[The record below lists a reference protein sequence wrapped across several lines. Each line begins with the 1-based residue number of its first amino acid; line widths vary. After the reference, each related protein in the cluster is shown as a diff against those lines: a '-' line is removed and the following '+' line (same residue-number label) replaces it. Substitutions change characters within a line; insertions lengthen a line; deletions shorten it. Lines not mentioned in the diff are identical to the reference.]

1 MNRARPTD
9 HPGGHPV
16 PNNNKYFQMNIA
28 IIEDEEMA
36 VQQLKSGLTETL
48 AAADFVAVID
58 TVEEAVAWLRTRP
71 AVDVIFLDIHLADG
85 SCFSIFQQC
94 KMDIPVIFTTAY
106 DQYAIQ
112 AFDVNSIDYLLKPVR
127 KERLLQAMDKFQR
140 LKNSNQVII
149 TEQQLQLITREIT
162 KTNNFKR
169 NFLIPYK
176 DRLIPVQADDFAWFE
191 IKGGVVRGIT
201 FDKKHFLLEESLDE
215 LAEALHP
222 ETFYRANRQ
231 FLVSRKAI
239 KEIEYYFNGRFCLH
253 LLPNPDEPVLIS
265 KARAGKFRDWMA
277 G

>member
-1 MNRARPTD
+1 M
-9 HPGGHPV
+9 
-16 PNNNKYFQMNIA
+16 KIA

-36 VQQLKSGLTETL
+36 VQQLKSGLTETVG
-48 AAADFVAVID
+48 AADFVAVID

-106 DQYAIQ
+106 DQYAMQ
-112 AFDVNSIDYLLKPVR
+112 AFEVNSIDYLLKPVR
-127 KERLLQAMDKFQR
+127 NERLQQAMEKFRR
-140 LKNSNQVII
+140 LNNSNQVVI
-149 TEQQLQLITREIT
+149 TEQQLQHITREIT
-162 KTNNFKR
+162 KAANYKR

-201 FDKKHFLLEESLDE
+201 FDKKLFLLEESLDE
-215 LAEALHP
+215 LAETLSP

-239 KEIEYYFNGRFCLH
+239 KEIEYYYNGRFCLH

-265 KARAGKFRDWMA
+265 KARAGKFRDWM
-277 G
+277 GG

>member
-1 MNRARPTD
+1 M
-9 HPGGHPV
+9 
-16 PNNNKYFQMNIA
+16 KIA

-36 VQQLKSGLTETL
+36 VQQLKSGLTETV

-58 TVEEAVAWLRTRP
+58 TVEETVAWLHTRP
-71 AVDVIFLDIHLADG
+71 AVDVVFLDIHLADG

-112 AFDVNSIDYLLKPVR
+112 AFEVNSIDYLLKPIR
-127 KERLLQAMDKFQR
+127 KERLQQAMDKFQR
-140 LKNSNQVII
+140 LKNNNQVVIS
-149 TEQQLQLITREIT
+149 EQQLQQITREIT
-162 KTNNFKR
+162 KAANFKR

-215 LAEALHP
+215 LAEALSP

>member
-1 MNRARPTD
+1 M
-9 HPGGHPV
+9 
-16 PNNNKYFQMNIA
+16 KIA

-36 VQQLKSGLTETL
+36 VQQLKSGLTETV

-94 KMDIPVIFTTAY
+94 KMDLPVIFTTAY
-106 DQYAIQ
+106 DQYAMQ
-112 AFDVNSIDYLLKPVR
+112 AFEVNSIDYLLKPVR
-127 KERLLQAMDKFQR
+127 KERLQQAVDKFQR
-140 LKNSNQVII
+140 LNNSNTAVI
-149 TEQQLQLITREIT
+149 TEQQLQFITREIT
-162 KTNNFKR
+162 KAKNVKR

-201 FDKKHFLLEESLDE
+201 FDKKHFLLDESLDE
-215 LAEALHP
+215 LAEVLSP
-222 ETFYRANRQ
+222 ESFYRANRQ

-239 KEIEYYFNGRFCLH
+239 KEIEYYYNGRFCLH

>member
-1 MNRARPTD
+1 
-9 HPGGHPV
+9 
-16 PNNNKYFQMNIA
+16 MNIA
-28 IIEDEEMA
+28 IIEDEDMA
-36 VQQLKSGLTETL
+36 VQQLKSGLTETV

-106 DQYAIQ
+106 DQYAMQ
-112 AFDVNSIDYLLKPVR
+112 AFEVNSIDYLLKPVR
-127 KERLLQAMDKFQR
+127 KERLQQAMDKFQR
-140 LKNSNQVII
+140 LKNSNQVVI

-162 KTNNFKR
+162 KANNFKR

-215 LAEALHP
+215 LAEVLHP

-231 FLVSRKAI
+231 FLVNRKAI

-265 KARAGKFRDWMA
+265 KARAGKFRDWMT

>member
-1 MNRARPTD
+1 M
-9 HPGGHPV
+9 
-16 PNNNKYFQMNIA
+16 KIA

-36 VQQLKSGLTETL
+36 VQQLKSGLTETV
-48 AAADFVAVID
+48 AAAVIE
-58 TVEEAVAWLRTRP
+58 TVEEAVAWMRTRP
-71 AVDVIFLDIHLADG
+71 AVDVVFLDIHLADG

-112 AFDVNSIDYLLKPVR
+112 AFEVNSIDYLLKPVR
-127 KERLLQAMDKFQR
+127 NERLQQAMDKFQR
-140 LKNSNQVII
+140 LNNSNQVVI
-149 TEQQLQLITREIT
+149 TEQQLQHITREIS
-162 KTNNFKR
+162 KAANYKR

-201 FDKKHFLLEESLDE
+201 FDKKYFLLEESLDE
-215 LAEALHP
+215 LAEALSP

-239 KEIEYYFNGRFCLH
+239 QEIEYYFNGRFCLH

>member
-1 MNRARPTD
+1 M
-9 HPGGHPV
+9 
-16 PNNNKYFQMNIA
+16 KIA

-36 VQQLKSGLTETL
+36 VQQLKSGLTETV

-106 DQYAIQ
+106 DQYAMQ
-112 AFDVNSIDYLLKPVR
+112 AFEVNSIDYLLKPVR
-127 KERLLQAMDKFQR
+127 NERLQQAMDKFQR
-140 LKNSNQVII
+140 LNNSNQVVI
-149 TEQQLQLITREIT
+149 TEQQLQHITREIT
-162 KTNNFKR
+162 KAANYKR

-201 FDKKHFLLEESLDE
+201 FDKKYFLLEESLDE
-215 LAEALHP
+215 LAEALSP

-239 KEIEYYFNGRFCLH
+239 QEIEYYFNGRFCLH

>member
-1 MNRARPTD
+1 M
-9 HPGGHPV
+9 
-16 PNNNKYFQMNIA
+16 KIA

-36 VQQLKSGLTETL
+36 VQQLKSGLNEIV
-48 AAADFVAVID
+48 AAADFVADID
-58 TVEEAVAWLRTRP
+58 TVEEAIIWLRTRP

-112 AFDVNSIDYLLKPVR
+112 AFEVNSIDYLLKPVR
-127 KERLLQAMDKFQR
+127 KERLQQAMDKFQR
-140 LKNSNQVII
+140 LNNSNQLVI
-149 TEQQLQLITREIT
+149 TEQQLQHITREIT
-162 KTNNFKR
+162 KAANFKR
-169 NFLIPYK
+169 HFLIPYK

-201 FDKKHFLLEESLDE
+201 FDKKHYLLEESLDE
-215 LAEALHP
+215 LAEVLSP
-222 ETFYRANRQ
+222 EAFYRANRQ
-231 FLVSRKAI
+231 FLVSRKSI
-239 KEIEYYFNGRFCLH
+239 QEIEYYFNGRFYLH